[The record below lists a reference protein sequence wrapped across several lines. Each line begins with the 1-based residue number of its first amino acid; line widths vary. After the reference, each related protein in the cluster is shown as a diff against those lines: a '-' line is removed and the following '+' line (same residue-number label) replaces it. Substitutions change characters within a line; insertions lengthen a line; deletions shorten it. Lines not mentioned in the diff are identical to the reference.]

1 MAISIEKQFGVHQHA
16 LELRSQ
22 RANILANNLANADT
36 PGYKAR
42 DLDFQAMLKARMGE
56 TTEMTDLKTSDSKHI
71 QTLVHGEALAGVK
84 FRNPNQPAIDGN
96 TVDAQIEKTEFVQNT
111 LEFQTAFQFLNGK
124 VKSLLSAIRG
134 E

>member
-1 MAISIEKQFGVHQHA
+1 MAISIDKHMALYQNA

-22 RANILANNLANADT
+22 RASVLANNIANADT

-42 DLDFQAMLKARMGE
+42 DLDFQQMLRARMGE
-56 TTEMTDLKTSDSKHI
+56 TSELTPAATTHQRHFS
-71 QTLVHGEALAGVK
+71 TLPQGEALSGLK
-84 FRNPNQPAIDGN
+84 YRNPSQPAIDGN
-96 TVDAQIEKTEFVQNT
+96 TVDGQTEKTAYARNSM
-111 LEFQTAFQFLNGK
+111 EFQAAFRFLNGK